1 MCNLKEFIVISEM
14 ELGGNLLL
22 NENMIVTESRD
33 TMKIY
38 PMQKEYSVRIVRMI
52 NGNKYTL
59 LDDDSENYIVTRLEC
74 VKNEYDEFVY
84 KYSNTS
90 MINKKDIEKTEIV
103 IGTLRSF
110 NETLDNEEFYKYTMK
125 NGKVIY
131 RYKSPSEKKQWYTSH

>member
-38 PMQKEYSVRIVRMI
+38 PMQKEYPVRIVRMI

-90 MINKKDIEKTEIV
+90 IINKKDIEKTEV
-103 IGTLRSF
+103 VTGTLRSF
-110 NETLDNEEFYKYTMK
+110 NETLNNEEFYKYTMK
-125 NGKVIY
+125 DGEVIY
-131 RYKSPSEKKQWYTSH
+131 RYKSPSEKKQWYISH

>member
-38 PMQKEYSVRIVRMI
+38 PMQKEYPVRIVRMI

-59 LDDDSENYIVTRLEC
+59 LDVDSENYIVTRLEC

-90 MINKKDIEKTEIV
+90 IINKKDIEKTEV
-103 IGTLRSF
+103 VTGTLRSF
-110 NETLDNEEFYKYTMK
+110 NETLNNEEFYKYTMK
-125 NGKVIY
+125 DGEVIY
-131 RYKSPSEKKQWYTSH
+131 RYKSPSEKKQWYISH